1 MTEKKELRKEIRAR
15 KRDIPVD
22 ELREMSRLAC
32 ERLLADK
39 RLGDA
44 STVMMYYPLGDEVD
58 VAPVIELLAEN
69 GKTVVLPQVTGEAEM
84 VVRRYTGEDDLREG
98 AFGIMEP
105 CGELFTDYEAIDVA
119 IIPGMAFDRHGNR
132 LGRGKG
138 YYDRFLPLLPTRV
151 YKIGVCFP
159 FQLLDNIPTEEHD
172 IKMDVVFLARID
184 TAFFQK
190 RHGGCA

>member
-1 MTEKKELRKEIRAR
+1 MTIKKELRKEIRAR

-58 VAPVIELLAEN
+58 VTPVIERLWDE

-84 VVRRYTGEDDLREG
+84 VLRKYTGDDDLREG

-119 IIPGMAFDRHGNR
+119 IIPGMAFDRRGNR

-159 FQLLDNIPTEEHD
+159 FQLLDLIPMEEHD
-172 IKMDVVFLARID
+172 ISMDTILGTDCFSSTD
-184 TAFFQK
+184 
-190 RHGGCA
+190 

>member
-1 MTEKKELRKEIRAR
+1 MIQKKELRKEIRAR

-22 ELREMSRLAC
+22 ELREMSRLLC
-32 ERLLADK
+32 KRLLANE
-39 RLGDA
+39 RLGNA

-58 VAPVIELLAEN
+58 VTPVIERLAEN

-84 VVRRYTGEDDLREG
+84 VLRRYTGKADLQEG

-105 CGELFTDYEAIDVA
+105 CGEIFSDYETIDVA
-119 IIPGMAFDRHGNR
+119 IIPGMAFDRRGNR

-159 FQLLDNIPTEEHD
+159 FQLLDFIPMEEHD
-172 IKMDVVFLARID
+172 ISMDTVIN
-184 TAFFQK
+184 
-190 RHGGCA
+190 

>member
-1 MTEKKELRKEIRAR
+1 MIQKKELRKEIRAR

-22 ELREMSRLAC
+22 ELREMSRLLC
-32 ERLLADK
+32 KRLLANE
-39 RLGDA
+39 RLGNA

-58 VAPVIELLAEN
+58 VAPVIEQLAEN

-84 VVRRYTGEDDLREG
+84 VLRRYTGKADLQEG
-98 AFGIMEP
+98 AYGIMEP

-119 IIPGMAFDRHGNR
+119 IIPGMAFDRRGNR

-159 FQLLDNIPTEEHD
+159 FQLLDDIPMEEHD
-172 IKMDVVFLARID
+172 KRVDLIVF
-184 TAFFQK
+184 
-190 RHGGCA
+190 

>member
-1 MTEKKELRKEIRAR
+1 MIQKKELRKEIRAR

-22 ELREMSRLAC
+22 ELREMSRLLC
-32 ERLLADK
+32 KRLLANE
-39 RLGDA
+39 RLGNA
-44 STVMMYYPLGDEVD
+44 STVMMYYPLSDEVD
-58 VAPVIELLAEN
+58 VTPVIEQLAES

-84 VVRRYTGEDDLREG
+84 VLRRYTGKADLREG

-159 FQLLDNIPTEEHD
+159 FQLLDDIPMEEHD
-172 IKMDVVFLARID
+172 KRVNLIVF
-184 TAFFQK
+184 
-190 RHGGCA
+190 

>member
-1 MTEKKELRKEIRAR
+1 MIQKKELRKEIRAR
-15 KRDIPVD
+15 KRDIPVE
-22 ELREMSRLAC
+22 ELREMSRLLC
-32 ERLLADK
+32 KRLLANE
-39 RLGDA
+39 RLGNA

-58 VAPVIELLAEN
+58 VTPVIERLAEN
-69 GKTVVLPQVTGEAEM
+69 GKTVVLPQVTGEATM
-84 VVRRYTGEDDLREG
+84 VLRRYKGEDDLREG

-151 YKIGVCFP
+151 YKIGICFP
-159 FQLLDNIPTEEHD
+159 FQLLDDIPMEEHD
-172 IKMDVVFLARID
+172 KRVNLIVF
-184 TAFFQK
+184 
-190 RHGGCA
+190 

>member
-1 MTEKKELRKEIRAR
+1 MIQKKELRKEIRAR

-58 VAPVIELLAEN
+58 VAPVIEQLAES

-84 VVRRYTGEDDLREG
+84 VVRRYTGKADLQEG
-98 AFGIMEP
+98 AYGIMEP
-105 CGELFTDYEAIDVA
+105 CGEIFSDYETIDVA
-119 IIPGMAFDRHGNR
+119 IIPGMAFDRRGNR

-159 FQLLDNIPTEEHD
+159 FQLLDFIPMEEHD
-172 IKMDVVFLARID
+172 KRVNLIVF
-184 TAFFQK
+184 
-190 RHGGCA
+190 

>member
-1 MTEKKELRKEIRAR
+1 MIQKKELRKEIRAR

-22 ELREMSRLAC
+22 ELREMSRLLC
-32 ERLLADK
+32 KRLLANE
-39 RLGDA
+39 RLGNA

-58 VAPVIELLAEN
+58 VTPVIERLAEN
-69 GKTVVLPQVTGEAEM
+69 GKTVVLPQVTGEATM
-84 VVRRYTGEDDLREG
+84 VLRRYTGDDDLREG

-151 YKIGVCFP
+151 YKIGICFP
-159 FQLLDNIPTEEHD
+159 FQILDEIPVEEHD
-172 IKMDVVFLARID
+172 KRVNLIVF
-184 TAFFQK
+184 
-190 RHGGCA
+190 

>member
-1 MTEKKELRKEIRAR
+1 MIQKKELRKKIRAR

-22 ELREMSRLAC
+22 ELREMSRLLC
-32 ERLLADK
+32 KRLLANE
-39 RLGDA
+39 RLGNA

-58 VAPVIELLAEN
+58 VTSVIEQLAES

-84 VVRRYTGEDDLREG
+84 VLRRYKGEDDLREG

-159 FQLLDNIPTEEHD
+159 FQLLDLIPMEEHD
-172 IKMDVVFLARID
+172 ISMDTVIN
-184 TAFFQK
+184 
-190 RHGGCA
+190 

>member
-1 MTEKKELRKEIRAR
+1 MIQKKELRKEIRAR

-22 ELREMSRLAC
+22 ELREMSRLLC
-32 ERLLADK
+32 KRLLANE
-39 RLGDA
+39 RLGNA

-58 VAPVIELLAEN
+58 VTPVIEQLAES

-84 VVRRYTGEDDLREG
+84 VLRRYTGKADLREG

-159 FQLLDNIPTEEHD
+159 FQLLDDIPMEEHD
-172 IKMDVVFLARID
+172 KRVNLIVF
-184 TAFFQK
+184 
-190 RHGGCA
+190 

>member
-22 ELREMSRLAC
+22 ELREMSRLLC
-32 ERLLADK
+32 GRLLANERLDK
-39 RLGDA
+39 A

-58 VAPVIELLAEN
+58 VAPVIEQLAED
-69 GKTVVLPQVTGEAEM
+69 GKTVVLPQVTGEATM
-84 VVRRYTGEDDLREG
+84 VLRRYTGKSDLHEG
-98 AFGIMEP
+98 AYGIMEP
-105 CGELFTDYEAIDVA
+105 CGEIFTDHDAIDVA

-159 FQLLDNIPTEEHD
+159 FQLLDDIPVEEHD
-172 IKMDVVFLARID
+172 ISMDAVIN
-184 TAFFQK
+184 
-190 RHGGCA
+190 

>member
-1 MTEKKELRKEIRAR
+1 MIQKKELRKEIRER
-15 KRDIPVD
+15 KRDIPVE

-69 GKTVVLPQVTGEAEM
+69 GKTVVLPQVTGETSM
-84 VVRRYTGEDDLREG
+84 VVRRYSGKADLQEG

-172 IKMDVVFLARID
+172 IKMDVVFFGTD
-184 TAFFQK
+184 
-190 RHGGCA
+190 

>member
-1 MTEKKELRKEIRAR
+1 MIQKKELRKEIRER
-15 KRDIPVD
+15 KRDIPVE

-58 VAPVIELLAEN
+58 VTPVIERLWDE
-69 GKTVVLPQVTGEAEM
+69 GKTVVLPQVTGETEM
-84 VVRRYTGEDDLREG
+84 VLRKYTGDDDLREG

-119 IIPGMAFDRHGNR
+119 VIPGMAFDKDCHR

-138 YYDRFLPLLPTRV
+138 YYDRFLPLLHARV

-159 FQLLDNIPTEEHD
+159 FQLLDEIPTDEHD
-172 IKMDVVFLARID
+172 IAMDAVLS
-184 TAFFQK
+184 TEFFCPQIIII
-190 RHGGCA
+190 

>member
-1 MTEKKELRKEIRAR
+1 MIQKKKLRKEIRAR

-22 ELREMSRLAC
+22 ELREMSRLLC
-32 ERLLADK
+32 KRLLANE
-39 RLGDA
+39 RLGNA

-58 VAPVIELLAEN
+58 VAPVIEQLAES

-84 VVRRYTGEDDLREG
+84 VVRRYTGKADLQEG
-98 AFGIMEP
+98 AYGIMEP
-105 CGELFTDYEAIDVA
+105 CGEIFSDYETIDVA
-119 IIPGMAFDRHGNR
+119 IIPGMAFDRRGNR

-159 FQLLDNIPTEEHD
+159 FQLLDDIPMEEHD
-172 IKMDVVFLARID
+172 KRVNLIVF
-184 TAFFQK
+184 
-190 RHGGCA
+190 

>member
-1 MTEKKELRKEIRAR
+1 MIQKKELRKEIRAR

-22 ELREMSRLAC
+22 ELREMSRLLC
-32 ERLLADK
+32 KRLLANE
-39 RLGDA
+39 RLGNA

-58 VAPVIELLAEN
+58 VAPVIEQLAES

-84 VVRRYTGEDDLREG
+84 VVRRYTGKADLQEG
-98 AFGIMEP
+98 AYGIMEP
-105 CGELFTDYEAIDVA
+105 CGEIFSDYETIDVA
-119 IIPGMAFDRHGNR
+119 IIPGMAFDRRGNR

-159 FQLLDNIPTEEHD
+159 FQLLDDIPMEEHD
-172 IKMDVVFLARID
+172 KRVNLIVF
-184 TAFFQK
+184 
-190 RHGGCA
+190 